1 MRKAIILDFR
11 YQKLGRSMSE
21 KPETNE
27 QPAPEKLSIDDP
39 SDFQFHAAYLAYSQ
53 AYDKTTN
60 NEGKKLLNENIV
72 SLQQKQIDYPTFYRN
87 ISQYRGPEANSYMH
101 GRPFIKVQ
109 KKQEWRRKTQKQ
121 ERIRRHK
128 K

>member
-1 MRKAIILDFR
+1 
-11 YQKLGRSMSE
+11 MSE
-21 KPETNE
+21 EPETPE
-27 QPAPEKLSIDDP
+27 QPAPEKLLIDDP

-53 AYDKTTN
+53 AYDKTAGN
-60 NEGKKLLNENIV
+60 DGKKLLNENIC

-87 ISQYRGPEANSYMH
+87 ISQYRGPEANTYVQ
-101 GRPFIKVQ
+101 GRRFIATQ

-121 ERIRRHK
+121 ERIKRHK